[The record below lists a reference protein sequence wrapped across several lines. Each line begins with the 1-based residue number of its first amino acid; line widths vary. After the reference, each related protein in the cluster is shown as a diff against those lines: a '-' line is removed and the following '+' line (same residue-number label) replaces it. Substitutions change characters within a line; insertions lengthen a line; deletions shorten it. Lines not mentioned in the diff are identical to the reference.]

1 VHRDRAEPAR
11 KTHSTSDHHLRYR
24 TPKPSDVIHRVIT
37 SLVTMRW
44 PIATGSSMETGA
56 FQNHDELVRTSLYK
70 GASHQAVIELKGP
83 AVHHVGTV
91 RAALP
96 SRTDLESSETHD
108 YSQRPANVNL
118 LWVVAGSALL
128 GVGLAIVWSPSFV
141 DQTIG
146 ENGATTILGYDVT
159 ATPIGGVLMAIGFA
173 FISGLTGT
181 FTACNVAGLSA
192 IAPLSA
198 GRQPSFASAL
208 RSLGWLALGTSL
220 VAGLYGAIGALVG
233 PSIPQLSHA
242 LIGRFPIRLIQSM
255 VVFGILGLVL
265 LLMGL
270 ASLHAPTLTLPRKR
284 WREIS
289 GLLLIGGLIGAFLIG
304 RPFALFVKIF
314 QYAAA
319 THNPG
324 LGALVFILQSLGNIA
339 VLALVFVAIVA
350 VGRGRLLRWLAARPD
365 RLARFNAIALLAAG
379 TFLIAYWC
387 IRLPAVF
394 GIGWWPR
401 VPWS

>member
-1 VHRDRAEPAR
+1 
-11 KTHSTSDHHLRYR
+11 
-24 TPKPSDVIHRVIT
+24 VIT

-44 PIATGSSMETGA
+44 PIATGSSMGIGA
-56 FQNHDELVRTSLYK
+56 FQIHDELMSASLYK
-70 GASHQAVIELKGP
+70 EGPHEVPSPRLGREQCPVIELKGP
-83 AVHHVGTV
+83 AVQHVGTV

-96 SRTDLESSETHD
+96 SRTDLERSETHD
-108 YSQRPANVNL
+108 HTQSGANPNL
-118 LWVVAGSALL
+118 VWLVAGSALL
-128 GVGLAIVWSPSFV
+128 GLGLAIVWSPSFV

-242 LIGRFPIRLIQSM
+242 LIGRFPIRLIQSS

-265 LLMGL
+265 LVMGL
-270 ASLHAPTLTLPRKR
+270 AALGVIRVRAPRLGGRYASVRLV
-284 WREIS
+284 
-289 GLLLIGGLIGAFLIG
+289 LIGGLIGAFLIG

-324 LGALVFILQSLGNIA
+324 LGALVFVLQSLGNIA
-339 VLALVFVAIVA
+339 VLALVFVAIAA

-365 RLARFNAIALLAAG
+365 RLARFNAIALLTAG

-387 IRLPAVF
+387 VRLPAVF

>member
-1 VHRDRAEPAR
+1 VHRDRAEPAG
-11 KTHSTSDHHLRYR
+11 KAHSRSDRHLRYR
-24 TPKPSDVIHRVIT
+24 TPNPSEVVHREIT

-44 PIATGSSMETGA
+44 PIVTGSSMGIGA

-70 GASHQAVIELKGP
+70 RDSHWTVIELKGP
-83 AVHHVGTV
+83 AVDHVGTV

-96 SRTDLESSETHD
+96 SRTDLESSARHD
-108 YSQRPANVNL
+108 HSRSPANANL

-128 GVGLAIVWSPSFV
+128 GVGLAIAWSPSFV

-233 PSIPQLSHA
+233 PSIPQLSQA
-242 LIGRFPIRLIQSM
+242 LIGRFPIRLIQSS
-255 VVFGILGLVL
+255 VVFGILGLL
-265 LLMGL
+265 LLVMGL
-270 ASLHAPTLTLPRKR
+270 ASLRAPTLTLPRQR
-284 WREIS
+284 GREIS

-324 LGALVFILQSLGNIA
+324 LGALVFVLQSLGNIA
-339 VLALVFVAIVA
+339 VLGLVFVAIA
-350 VGRGRLLRWLAARPD
+350 TVGRGRLLRWLASRPD

-387 IRLPAVF
+387 MRLPAVF

>member
-1 VHRDRAEPAR
+1 MWGV
-11 KTHSTSDHHLRYR
+11 
-24 TPKPSDVIHRVIT
+24 
-37 SLVTMRW
+37 
-44 PIATGSSMETGA
+44 
-56 FQNHDELVRTSLYK
+56 
-70 GASHQAVIELKGP
+70 VIELKGR
-83 AVHHVGTV
+83 ALEHVGTV
-91 RAALP
+91 RAALHA
-96 SRTDLESSETHD
+96 RTDLSETD
-108 YSQRPANVNL
+108 VLARRSAGASLVWL
-118 LWVVAGSALL
+118 IVGSAAL
-128 GVGLAIVWSPSFV
+128 GLGLAIVWSPSFV

-173 FISGLTGT
+173 FVSGLTGT

-198 GRQPSFASAL
+198 GRQPSLASAV
-208 RSLGWLALGTSL
+208 RSLGWLALGTCL
-220 VAGLYGAIGALVG
+220 VAGLYGAIGAMVG

-265 LLMGL
+265 LVMGL
-270 ASLHAPTLTLPRKR
+270 GALRAAPTLTLPRKR
-284 WREIS
+284 RREIS
-289 GLLLIGGLIGAFLIG
+289 ILVLMGGLIGAFLIG

-314 QYAAA
+314 AYAAA
-319 THNPG
+319 THNPA
-324 LGALVFILQSLGNIA
+324 LGALVFVLQSLGNIA
-339 VLALVFVAIVA
+339 VLALVFVVLAA
-350 VGRGRLLRWLAARPD
+350 VGRGGLLRLLASRPD
-365 RLARFNAIALLAAG
+365 RLARFNGFALLAAG

-387 IRLPAVF
+387 VRLPAVF

>member
-1 VHRDRAEPAR
+1 V
-11 KTHSTSDHHLRYR
+11 
-24 TPKPSDVIHRVIT
+24 
-37 SLVTMRW
+37 
-44 PIATGSSMETGA
+44 G
-56 FQNHDELVRTSLYK
+56 
-70 GASHQAVIELKGP
+70 AVIELKGP
-83 AVHHVGTV
+83 ALQHVGTV

-96 SRTDLESSETHD
+96 SRTDLEPSGYD
-108 YSQRPANVNL
+108 YTQTRLNANL

-159 ATPIGGVLMAIGFA
+159 ATPIGGALMAIGFA

-198 GRQPSFASAL
+198 GRQSSFASAL

-220 VAGLYGAIGALVG
+220 VAGLYGAIGALLG

-242 LIGRFPIRLIQSM
+242 LIGRFPIRLIQSS

-265 LLMGL
+265 LGMGL
-270 ASLHAPTLTLPRKR
+270 ASLRAPALTRPRKR
-284 WREIS
+284 GREIF

-304 RPFALFVKIF
+304 RPFALFIKIF

-319 THNPG
+319 THNPA
-324 LGALVFILQSLGNIA
+324 LGALVFVVQSLGNIA
-339 VLALVFVAIVA
+339 VLALVFVAIAA
-350 VGRGRLLRWLAARPD
+350 VGRGRLLRWLASRPD
-365 RLARFNAIALLAAG
+365 RLARFNAIALLTAG

-387 IRLPAVF
+387 VRLPAVF

>member
-1 VHRDRAEPAR
+1 
-11 KTHSTSDHHLRYR
+11 
-24 TPKPSDVIHRVIT
+24 VIT

-44 PIATGSSMETGA
+44 PIATGSSMGRGA
-56 FQNHDELVRTSLYK
+56 FQNHDEFVRTSLYK
-70 GASHQAVIELKGP
+70 GPSHRIVIELKGP
-83 AVHHVGTV
+83 AVHHVATV

-96 SRTDLESSETHD
+96 SRTDLDESERHD
-108 YSQRPANVNL
+108 HTQSGANPKL
-118 LWVVAGSALL
+118 LWLVAGSALL
-128 GVGLAIVWSPSFV
+128 GIGLAIVWSPSFV

-146 ENGATTILGYDVT
+146 ENGATTILGYSVT
-159 ATPIGGVLMAIGFA
+159 ATPITGVLMAIGFA
-173 FISGLTGT
+173 FVSGLTGT

-192 IAPLSA
+192 IAPLSV
-198 GRQPSFASAL
+198 GRRPSLTSAL

-220 VAGLYGAIGALVG
+220 VAGLYGGIGALVG

-242 LIGRFPIRLIQSM
+242 MIGRFPIRLIQSS

-265 LLMGL
+265 LMMGL
-270 ASLHAPTLTLPRKR
+270 ASLRAPILTLPRKR
-284 WREIS
+284 GWEIS

-319 THNPG
+319 THNPA
-324 LGALVFILQSLGNIA
+324 LGALVFVLQSLGNIA
-339 VLALVFVAIVA
+339 VLALVFVAIA
-350 VGRGRLLRWLAARPD
+350 TVGRGRLLRWLAARPD
-365 RLARFNAIALLAAG
+365 RLARFNAVALLAAG

-387 IRLPAVF
+387 VRLPAVF